1 MALYKSFNDLIG
13 NTPLVELSRIN
24 RELDSRIYAK
34 LELYNP
40 SGSVKDRAGK
50 YMVADAEAKGI
61 LKPGYTIVDA
71 TAGNTGLGIALSAL
85 GKGYQVV
92 FVVPTKFSIEKQQL
106 LKALGA
112 KIINTSREEGML
124 GATRKAEELLQT
136 IPNSIS
142 LKQFNNLSNP
152 QAHYET
158 TGPEIYEDLKGD
170 IDYIVLGAGSG
181 GTLTGTVK
189 CLKERIPNITA
200 VLADPV
206 GSTIGGGEHADYK
219 IEGIGNDFIADTLDI
234 SLVDKVIKIDDKEAF
249 EGARELARK
258 EGIIAG
264 SSSGAAYAAAKKLVK
279 EVQNANIVILLPD
292 RGDRYFSTGLW
303 EIESGVLNY
312 G

>member
-206 GSTIGGGEHADYK
+206 GSTTGGGEHADYK

-303 EIESGVLNY
+303 EIE
-312 G
+312 

>member
-71 TAGNTGLGIALSAL
+71 TAGSTGLGIALSAL

-303 EIESGVLNY
+303 EIE
-312 G
+312 

>member
-292 RGDRYFSTGLW
+292 RGERYFSTGLW
-303 EIESGVLNY
+303 EIE
-312 G
+312 

>member
-142 LKQFNNLSNP
+142 LKQFNTLSNP

-303 EIESGVLNY
+303 EIE
-312 G
+312 

>member
-106 LKALGA
+106 LKALSA

-303 EIESGVLNY
+303 EIE
-312 G
+312 